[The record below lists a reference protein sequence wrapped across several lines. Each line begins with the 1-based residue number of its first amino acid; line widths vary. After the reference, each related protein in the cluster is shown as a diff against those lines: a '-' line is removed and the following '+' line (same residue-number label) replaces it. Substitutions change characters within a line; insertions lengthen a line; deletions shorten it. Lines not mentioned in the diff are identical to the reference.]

1 MKKIKILA
9 IVVTLL
15 VLFLGFKFIFSDY
28 SIYRF
33 SVSKETR
40 LKYLNTVDKVSSN
53 KAQINWREVLA
64 IDAVINYGKV
74 DTATEKNIENI
85 AERFLV
91 EDNNT
96 YKVATMESV
105 MESFSKDK
113 RDVKKANTYL
123 KVINKKRDEEL
134 EGKSELSKR
143 KLEFINSIKDE
154 AIKTY
159 KETGILPSV
168 IIGQAALES
177 NWGRSELASKYKN
190 LFGIK
195 ADSSWKG
202 EKINLSTSE
211 YYNIKIKDEFRVYT
225 SVKDSIK
232 DFGKF
237 LTTNPRYTKSGVF
250 NKKTYKEQIK
260 AIENA
265 GYSTIANEKGEKIY
279 ASYVTDIIMSNDLQ
293 LIDWSL
299 N

>member
-1 MKKIKILA
+1 MKMLA
-9 IVVTLL
+9 ILVTLL
-15 VLFLGFKFIFSDY
+15 ILLLGVKYIFSDY
-28 SIYRF
+28 SIYKF

-40 LKYLNTVDKVSSN
+40 LKYLNAVDKVSSK

-64 IDAVINYGKV
+64 IDAVINYGEV
-74 DTATEKNIENI
+74 ESATEKNIEHI

-91 EDNNT
+91 KDNDT

-105 MESFSKDK
+105 MQSFSKDK
-113 RDVKKANTYL
+113 KDIKKANSYL
-123 KVINKKRDEEL
+123 KVINKERDKEL
-134 EGKSELSKR
+134 EGKNELSKKKR
-143 KLEFINSIKDE
+143 EFINSIKDE

-168 IIGQAALES
+168 IIGQASLES
-177 NWGRSELASKYKN
+177 NWGRSELSSKYKN

-195 ADSSWKG
+195 ADSSWNG

-225 SVKDSIK
+225 STEESIK

-237 LTTNPRYTKSGVF
+237 LTTNPRYKKAGVF
-250 NKKTYKEQIK
+250 NEKTYKEQVK

-265 GYSTIANEKGEKIY
+265 GYSTVANEKGEKIY
-279 ASYVTDIIMSNDLQ
+279 ASYVIDIIMSNDLQ

>member
-1 MKKIKILA
+1 MKRMKILA
-9 IVVTLL
+9 ILATLL
-15 VLFLGFKFIFSDY
+15 ILLLGVKYVFSDY
-28 SIYRF
+28 SIFRF

-40 LKYLNTVDKVSSN
+40 LKYLNAVDKVSSK

-64 IDAVINYGKV
+64 IDAVINYGEV
-74 DTATEKNIENI
+74 ESATEKNIEHI

-91 EDNNT
+91 KNNNT

-105 MESFSKDK
+105 MHSFSKDK
-113 RDVKKANTYL
+113 KDIKKANTYL
-123 KVINKKRDEEL
+123 KVINKERDKEL
-134 EGKSELSKR
+134 EEKNELSKR
-143 KLEFINSIKDE
+143 KREFINSIKDE

-177 NWGRSELASKYKN
+177 NWGRSELSSKYKN

-202 EKINLSTSE
+202 NKINLSTSE

-225 SVKDSIK
+225 STEESIK

-237 LTTNPRYTKSGVF
+237 LTTNPRYKKAGVF
-250 NKKTYKEQIK
+250 NGKTYKEQIK

-265 GYSTIANEKGEKIY
+265 GYSTVANEKGEKIY
-279 ASYVTDIIMSNDLQ
+279 AQYVIDIVMSNDLQ

>member
-1 MKKIKILA
+1 MKRMKILA
-9 IVVTLL
+9 ILATLL
-15 VLFLGFKFIFSDY
+15 ILLLGVKYVFSDY
-28 SIYRF
+28 SIFRF

-40 LKYLNTVDKVSSN
+40 LKYLNAVDKVSSK

-64 IDAVINYGKV
+64 IDAVINYGEV
-74 DTATEKNIENI
+74 ESATEKNIEHI

-91 EDNNT
+91 KDNNI

-105 MESFSKDK
+105 MHSFSKDK
-113 RDVKKANTYL
+113 KDIKKANTYL
-123 KVINKKRDEEL
+123 KVINKERDKEL
-134 EGKSELSKR
+134 EEKNELSKR
-143 KLEFINSIKDE
+143 KWEFINSIKDE

-177 NWGRSELASKYKN
+177 NWGRSELSSKYKN

-202 EKINLSTSE
+202 NKINLSTSE

-225 SVKDSIK
+225 STEESIK

-237 LTTNPRYTKSGVF
+237 LTTNPRYKKAGVF
-250 NKKTYKEQIK
+250 NEKTYKEQVK

-265 GYSTIANEKGEKIY
+265 GYSTVANEKGEKIY
-279 ASYVTDIIMSNDLQ
+279 AQYVIDIIMSNDLQ

-299 N
+299 S